1 VKLRALFTLTAAF
14 TLAVAA
20 PGMAAGGKVK
30 AQPGI
35 YDPGA
40 TGIVVADWQGG
51 VGEPDVGSN
60 GSQGLVL
67 QKNGPTETNAAA
79 GAEILGFEGQAVS
92 ELGFDYKTDGY
103 CSGGSPRFDVQTT
116 DGFYFVGGCG
126 NAVPEDRGNGWSRV
140 RFDTSA
146 ITGTIEYVEVIA
158 DEQGQSVLDNIDVN
172 GTLIGKAGN
181 L

>member
-20 PGMAAGGKVK
+20 PGMAASGKVK
-30 AQPGI
+30 VQPGI

-40 TGIVVADWQGG
+40 IGIVVAGWQGG
-51 VGEPDVGSN
+51 LGEPDVGSN

-79 GAEILGFEGQAVS
+79 GAEIYGFEGQPVS
-92 ELGFDYKTDGY
+92 ELGFDFQGY
-103 CSGGSPRFDVQTT
+103 CGAGAPRFDVQTT
-116 DGFYFVGGCG
+116 EGFYFVGGCA
-126 NAVPEDRGNGWSRV
+126 NAAPTDLGNGWSRV
-140 RFDTSA
+140 RFDLTG

-172 GTLIGKAGN
+172 GTTIGRAGN

>member
-40 TGIVVADWQGG
+40 TGIVVAGWQGG

-79 GAEILGFEGQAVS
+79 GAEIFGFEGQPVS
-92 ELGFDYKTDGY
+92 ELGFDFQGY
-103 CSGGSPRFDVQTT
+103 CSGGSPRFNVQTS
-116 DGFYFVGGCG
+116 DGFYFVGGCA
-126 NAVPEDRGNGWSRV
+126 NAAPTDLGNGWSHV
-140 RFDTSA
+140 TFDTSKVS
-146 ITGTIEYVEVIA
+146 GTIQYVEVIA
-158 DEQGQSVLDNIDVN
+158 DEQGQSVLDNIAVN
-172 GTLIGKAGN
+172 GKTIGKAGN

>member
-20 PGMAAGGKVK
+20 PGMADGGKVK

-40 TGIVVADWQGG
+40 TGIVVAGWQSG
-51 VGEPDVGSN
+51 VGEPDGMN
-60 GSQGLVL
+60 GNQGLVL

-79 GAEILGFEGQAVS
+79 GAEIFGFEGQEVS
-92 ELGFDYKTDGY
+92 QLGFDYKTDGH
-103 CSGGSPRFDVQTT
+103 CSGGSPRFNVQTNE
-116 DGFYFVGGCG
+116 GFYFVGGCG
-126 NAVPEDRGNGWSRV
+126 NVVPEDLNNGWSHV
-140 RFDTSA
+140 MFDTSQ
-146 ITGTIEYVEVIA
+146 IRGDIEYVEVIA
-158 DEQGQSVLDNIDVN
+158 DEQGQSVLDNIAVN
-172 GTLIGKAGN
+172 GKTIGKAGN